1 MLTNNHLED
10 ITMSNRRSLLVAL
23 MTVAAAACT
32 TNDPNVI
39 RAYSS
44 YAPPSAPR
52 RFPWSDPGMQYGP
65 AVKVGNGTARTYVVR
80 DPKLNIPVEMGV
92 ALCDC
97 AMDGLPAKDP
107 HAAHKAAA
115 SAHEHVDN
123 HVYLLSLPKVGVA
136 PYQFVE
142 LDWNPGGHE
151 PPGIYDQPHF
161 DFHFYTISPEERAA
175 IVPTDPDFQKKADML
190 PAEAQRPEFYAMAAP
205 PGAPAPGVPLM
216 GVHWIDV
223 RSPEL
228 QGMMGKPELYK
239 PFTTTFIYGSWAGRF
254 TFVEP
259 MITRA
264 YIMSKKTATDAATQ
278 NELIPVPTAKQYSPA
293 GYYPSAYRIAWDAAA
308 KEYRIAIT
316 QLQMK
321 K

>member
-1 MLTNNHLED
+1 
-10 ITMSNRRSLLVAL
+10 
-23 MTVAAAACT
+23 
-32 TNDPNVI
+32 
-39 RAYSS
+39 
-44 YAPPSAPR
+44 
-52 RFPWSDPGMQYGP
+52 MQYGP
-65 AVKVGNGTARTYVVR
+65 AVKVGNGIARTYVVR

-92 ALCDC
+92 ALSEG
-97 AMDGLPAKDP
+97 AMDGLPGKDP

-123 HVYLLSLPKVGVA
+123 HVYLLSLPKAGVA

-175 IVPTDPDFQKKADML
+175 IVPSDPDFQKKADML

-216 GVHWIDV
+216 GVHWVDV

-264 YIMSKKTATDAATQ
+264 YIMSKKTATDAAMQ
-278 NELIPVPTAKQYSPA
+278 NELIPVPT
-293 GYYPSAYRIAWDAAA
+293 A